1 MAVRFVTA
9 CDTTDPAQPDGDVAT
24 ETALAAGLVV
34 PHEVVEPAAWSTEDR
49 ATTVVL
55 DPPGQP
61 VAERG
66 DTVAVI
72 VTGTMTV
79 TSDSGPPQIV
89 PLAET
94 ITLALRRSSPA
105 ITRLAIVELL
115 AGGWS
120 ASRSGHDR
128 APLSRSWRSSSAA
141 CAFTLCALAGGA
153 PALATND
160 PSPLATGSIPA
171 DLLVLFQQAAAASP
185 CGVPWTLLA
194 AVAKTE
200 SSFDATAVSS
210 AGAQGMF
217 QFEPATFAEYAKPT
231 PPGGAVPPSAFDPTD
246 AAYAAARYL
255 CSLGVADNPTLAL
268 VAYNCGNPG
277 PACQAASAGY
287 AEQVLATAASYTA
300 PGGEGVAERRAGGR
314 RLLRRVADRHPLR
327 LRRRHAPERVRL
339 LRAGGLGLWAGR
351 GGRAPGGERPVARR
365 APRGPE

>member
-1 MAVRFVTA
+1 M
-9 CDTTDPAQPDGDVAT
+9 
-24 ETALAAGLVV
+24 
-34 PHEVVEPAAWSTEDR
+34 
-49 ATTVVL
+49 VL

-61 VAERG
+61 VAGRG

-72 VTGTMTV
+72 VTGIMTV
-79 TSDSGPPQIV
+79 TSDSGPP
-89 PLAET
+89 ADRAARRDGSRCAT
-94 ITLALRRSSPA
+94 ITQRR
-105 ITRLAIVELL
+105 RGLGL
-115 AGGWS
+115 AGGRRRGRGVIR
-120 ASRSGHDR
+120 SRGR
-128 APLSRSWRSSSAA
+128 RSWRSSSEPARSP
-141 CAFTLCALAGGA
+141 CVPWRAG
-153 PALATND
+153 PRRIATND

-171 DLLVLFQQAAAASP
+171 GLLVLFQQAAAASP

-200 SSFDATAVSS
+200 SSFDANAVSS

-300 PGGEGVAERRAGGR
+300 PGAGVPSGVQAAAVAYAESQIGTPYVYGGATPQSGFDCSGLVVWAYGLAGVVVP
-314 RLLRRVADRHPLR
+314 RVANDQWHDEPHVALDD
-327 LRRRHAPERVRL
+327 LV
-339 LRAGGLGLWAGR
+339 
-351 GGRAPGGERPVARR
+351 PGDLVFFGSA
-365 APRGPE
+365 